1 MVSDSWPLVG
11 TQDSRGLIHCDHRPY
26 MVKACGNS
34 NAEAEVFNLLI
45 CETLA
50 FCLTENIFQN
60 QIQMLSITMYL
71 YIHINVEAKAI

>member
-11 TQDSRGLIHCDHRPY
+11 TQDSRGLIQCNHRPF

-34 NAEAEVFNLLI
+34 SAEAEVFNLLI

-50 FCLTENIFQN
+50 FCLTE
-60 QIQMLSITMYL
+60 
-71 YIHINVEAKAI
+71 KAQVVMMIRCRVLRE